1 VHEGKL
7 LGASV
12 SNSFVGVWVVDLSR
26 VEPFHSGKERG
37 PGGGGTRE
45 GSRVVGDDGVGD
57 AVEKAA
63 AAAAARTRATEKA
76 SSSAAAAAPAAVE
89 NADASAAQRS
99 AGGGGGAPFDAR
111 EIARGDERAFPRVR
125 DRAPMAM
132 NVEFAAAH
140 GIGSDPLDKP
150 PVVVAAPPA
159 GPIPSSPPP
168 PPPPPPFAP
177 RVVAA
182 ATTRATPIPASV
194 ASPTRTLKPLGGGDD
209 DDDDDDDFVVVSE
222 PSPAERDHRH
232 HLDPPVP
239 SAEPPAPAAR
249 RSDGVRA
256 SRRGRFGDAGAA
268 GAGAGAGAFDLNIL
282 RSAAL
287 EAETEFIVREASDDG
302 AETLASAMARARAER
317 ERENNGGVGA
327 ASKTTTTAKQTPPP
341 PFSPTPPPLSPPP
354 PPPPPPAR
362 TPPSSRPN
370 AAGGGPMG
378 LDFASFVPTPTS
390 AGAGTAS
397 TPPDESGAFS
407 SHWFPYDRVGV
418 VNADY

>member
-1 VHEGKL
+1 MHEGKL

-76 SSSAAAAAPAAVE
+76 SSSAAAATPAAVE

-99 AGGGGGAPFDAR
+99 AGGGGGAPFDAS

-168 PPPPPPFAP
+168 PPPPFAP

-194 ASPTRTLKPLGGGDD
+194 ASPTRTLKPLGGGNDD

-232 HLDPPVP
+232 HPDPPVP
-239 SAEPPAPAAR
+239 SAEPHAPAAR

-256 SRRGRFGDAGAA
+256 SRRGRFGDAGA
-268 GAGAGAGAFDLNIL
+268 
-282 RSAAL
+282 
-287 EAETEFIVREASDDG
+287 
-302 AETLASAMARARAER
+302 
-317 ERENNGGVGA
+317 GGRG
-327 ASKTTTTAKQTPPP
+327 
-341 PFSPTPPPLSPPP
+341 
-354 PPPPPPAR
+354 R
-362 TPPSSRPN
+362 GR
-370 AAGGGPMG
+370 G
-378 LDFASFVPTPTS
+378 
-390 AGAGTAS
+390 
-397 TPPDESGAFS
+397 
-407 SHWFPYDRVGV
+407 RV
-418 VNADY
+418 